1 MFTITTADR
10 QNIVISGRFSAA
22 NTEEAENI
30 LRDINNNCSIDMKDL
45 EYISS
50 AGIGTLLRAYVRLK
64 ESGFTLKIFN
74 MNKHISEV
82 FKYSGLDKI
91 FLME

>member
-1 MFTITTADR
+1 MFTITAEDR

-22 NTEEAENI
+22 NTEEAEKI
-30 LRDINNNCSIDMKDL
+30 LKDINDNCSINLKDL

-50 AGIGTLLRAYVRLK
+50 AGIGSLLRAYVRLK
-64 ESGFTLKIFN
+64 ESGYTLKILN

-91 FLME
+91 FLIE

>member
-1 MFTITTADR
+1 MFTIKTEDNQT
-10 QNIVISGRFSAA
+10 ISISGRFSAA
-22 NTEEAENI
+22 NTGEADELLASVNG
-30 LRDINNNCSIDMKDL
+30 NCSVDLKDL

-50 AGIGTLLRAYVRLK
+50 AGIGSLLRTYVRLK
-64 ESGFTLKIFN
+64 ESGHSLKIIN

-91 FLME
+91 FLTE